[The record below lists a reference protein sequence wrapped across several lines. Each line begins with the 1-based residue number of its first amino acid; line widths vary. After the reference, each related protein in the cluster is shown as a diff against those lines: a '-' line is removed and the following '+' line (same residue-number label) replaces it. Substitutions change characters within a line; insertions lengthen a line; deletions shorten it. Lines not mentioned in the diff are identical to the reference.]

1 MKINRRGA
9 LGLAGAA
16 TLSATIGTAAGAAEV
31 SAVSFRHGVA
41 SGDPRQD
48 RVILWTRVTPAQAD
62 AGPVD
67 VDWEIAEDP
76 QFKGSVRRGTARTS
90 AARDFTV
97 KVDVTGLRPL
107 TRYHYRFRCG
117 GQTSPVGQTQTL
129 PEGKVKDMVIAV
141 ASCALYST
149 GFFNAYKEMAKL
161 ERVDLMLHLGD
172 YIYEYGGAPDQLG
185 MSIGQKIGRAPTPLH
200 EAVTLADYRERHSC
214 YRLDPD
220 LQAAHARAPWI
231 CVWDDHETAND
242 CWTGGAQNHQPDEG
256 DWVERRAASI
266 RAYYEWIPIR
276 EPEQGR
282 GFEEINRTFEL
293 GDLATLVMLENRHI
307 GRSRQIS
314 LRDPQDAH
322 WLVVDRTDPAKPVPV
337 TDAAIVKDV
346 LTAARTGKPIP
357 APYGIKLDTDALRK
371 RIEDPSRSVLGDA
384 QEKWLRAQLETSV
397 RAGKP
402 WQILGNQVV
411 MARTTGVDVVA
422 AMGKDGWEKALA
434 QMTPY
439 LRPWVRQ
446 LADLPR
452 DIPFEFDGWN
462 AYPAARA
469 RMDAILVESGAR
481 PLILSGD
488 SHAFWMNELNG
499 AGRRRIAAEIGTTAI
514 TSSSLGNMLGN
525 VELGPAFADACEEV
539 LFNQHLTKGFAL
551 LTLSAEEAKVD
562 LIGVTT
568 VLSRD
573 YKRFTLKSYRI
584 LPGTDGGIKSIDEV

>member
-16 TLSATIGTAAGAAEV
+16 TLSATIGTAAGAAES

-48 RVILWTRVTPAQAD
+48 RVILWTRVTPDQAD
-62 AGPVD
+62 AGAVD

-76 QFKGSVRRGTARTS
+76 DFKGSVRRGTARTS

-185 MSIGQKIGRAPTPLH
+185 MSIGQKIGRVPTPLN

-231 CVWDDHETAND
+231 CIWDDHETAND
-242 CWTGGAQNHQPDEG
+242 CWTGGAQNHQPEEG
-256 DWVERRAASI
+256 DWIERRAASI

-322 WLVVDRTDPAKPVPV
+322 WLVVDKTDPARPVPV

-357 APYGIKLDTDALRK
+357 APYGIKLDTEALKK

-452 DIPFEFDGWN
+452 DIPFEFDGWD

-488 SHAFWMNELNG
+488 SHAFWMNALNG
-499 AGRRRIAAEIGTTAI
+499 AGRRCIAAEIGTTAI

-551 LTLSAEEAKVD
+551 VTLSAEEAKVD

-584 LPGTDGGIKSIDEV
+584 LPGEGGGIKSIDEV

>member
-16 TLSATIGTAAGAAEV
+16 TLSATVRTAASAAEGP
-31 SAVSFRHGVA
+31 AVSFRHGVA

-67 VDWEIAEDP
+67 VDWEIAEDAG
-76 QFKGSVRRGTARTS
+76 FKGSVRRGTVRTS

-97 KVDVTGLRPL
+97 KVDAAGLRPL

-117 GQTSPVGQTQTL
+117 GHTSPVGQTQTL
-129 PEGKVKDMVIAV
+129 PEGKVKDLVIAV

-149 GFFNAYKEMAKL
+149 GFFNAYKEMAAL
-161 ERVDLMLHLGD
+161 DRLDLVLHLGD

-242 CWTGGAQNHQPDEG
+242 CWTGGGQNHQAEEG
-256 DWVERRAASI
+256 DWIERRTASI

-293 GDLATLVMLENRHI
+293 GDLATLVMLENRHV

-314 LRDPQDAH
+314 LRDPQDTR
-322 WLVVDRTDPAKPVPV
+322 WLVMDKTDPAKPVQV
-337 TDAAIVKDV
+337 TDAAIVKEV

-357 APYGIKLDTDALRK
+357 APYGLKLDTEALKK
-371 RIEDPSRSVLGDA
+371 RIEDPSRTVLGEA
-384 QEKWLRAQLETSV
+384 QEKWLRQQLEISV

-411 MARTTGVDVVA
+411 MAHTTGVDVVA
-422 AMGKDGWEKALA
+422 ALGKDGWEKALA

-446 LADLPR
+446 LAELPR
-452 DIPFEFDGWN
+452 DIPFEFDGWD

-488 SHAFWMNELNG
+488 SHAFWVNELNG

-584 LPGTDGGIKSIDEV
+584 RPSAEGGIRAIDEV